1 MDKTNIAQKWL
12 VAQKIEKEL
21 QSQLNNDLPT
31 FEDIEHLVSQ
41 LRIACEAVIFR
52 DFEYGTKERV
62 QHRLWDAHSLIN
74 TRYRKL
80 VAHYRSG
87 DQKRRSTERRKL
99 EKHYVD
105 FLKTS
110 QFFYK
115 GYIQRL
121 ASHYGPLP
129 ALQRIANRL
138 SLSPLSV
145 DKPVKV
151 GKAVEH
157 LIKMSCH
164 FTLLRLGDLSRYRN
178 VLRTKDRSWEPAL
191 GYYYLADAL
200 YPNSGSAHNQMAVIA
215 LAEGSHLD
223 ALYHL
228 LRAVAVEE
236 PHELARDNL
245 AIEYK
250 KISNSWEKEK
260 HSKRRSAPSES
271 PLVIWFVRLQARFYK
286 GVAFSEQAE
295 LEREVLGQLAAS
307 LKDAS
312 FEETLN
318 KLVLINMAANY
329 LATERITEQEG
340 LLKDDLKQSFYY
352 LLGFNVQVLCVLLQT
367 LISELANAAEAENL
381 ESLTATESSGDS
393 CEKLNAV
400 AIRVLPA
407 IRQYFAWVIS
417 QRAVLVGLGTGVDAA
432 ATGPLVGHIQRLW
445 KIIRDALTALVNVF
459 PAASLPTLGYL
470 LPEDEE
476 TVGFKPLRAPPPGEE
491 DFSLYVKDDGSLKP
505 RIGEGVFRQPENE
518 NYSRVHD
525 ILRAGI
531 ALHSEKDRSAA
542 SSGEHNSTY
551 APGPQSPVAEVS
563 ASPAQSEY
571 SHTKLKYRAKGS
583 ESTSTGPSDIDMH
596 RLGDNAPA
604 DPLDTDMLRMVEN
617 LVEPVKSLGSNNES
631 SYGMH
636 SSTANEVFAPIGS
649 ERVPKVMGNQFT
661 PKKPFP
667 SLPGI
672 WSTPFTPQPN
682 ELQRLSPDGFISPG
696 AFSSMNYATNQQQM
710 AAASAL
716 DQMTGSRRGPAKDF
730 RINGSQR
737 SPTSMERSPSVNQLL
752 QMSLA
757 QQYGIS
763 PTSSFNF
770 TANSSIEANN
780 SPPKAYYART
790 VGQTSHNSFNDSTM
804 YEGASDFDRFTM
816 MQSSLYNGSQASMG
830 RSNHTPPAGQG
841 RSG

>member
-1 MDKTNIAQKWL
+1 
-12 VAQKIEKEL
+12 
-21 QSQLNNDLPT
+21 
-31 FEDIEHLVSQ
+31 
-41 LRIACEAVIFR
+41 
-52 DFEYGTKERV
+52 
-62 QHRLWDAHSLIN
+62 
-74 TRYRKL
+74 
-80 VAHYRSG
+80 
-87 DQKRRSTERRKL
+87 
-99 EKHYVD
+99 
-105 FLKTS
+105 
-110 QFFYK
+110 
-115 GYIQRL
+115 
-121 ASHYGPLP
+121 
-129 ALQRIANRL
+129 
-138 SLSPLSV
+138 
-145 DKPVKV
+145 
-151 GKAVEH
+151 
-157 LIKMSCH
+157 MSCH

-260 HSKRRSAPSES
+260 HTKRRSALSES

-295 LEREVLGQLAAS
+295 LEREVLGQLAGS

-352 LLGFNVQVLCVLLQT
+352 ILGFNVQVLCVLLQT

-381 ESLTATESSGDS
+381 ESLTASESSGDS
-393 CEKLNAV
+393 SEKLSAV
-400 AIRVLPA
+400 AIRILPA

-417 QRAVLVGLGTGVDAA
+417 QRALLVGLGTGVDAA

-445 KIIRDALTALVNVF
+445 KVIADALTALVNIF
-459 PAASLPTLGYL
+459 PATSLPTLGYL

-476 TVGFKPLRAPPPGEE
+476 TIGFKPLRAPPPGEE
-491 DFSLYVKDDGSLKP
+491 NFSLYVKADGSLKP
-505 RIGEGVFRQPENE
+505 RLGEGVFRQPENE
-518 NYSRVHD
+518 NYARVQD
-525 ILRAGI
+525 ILQAGI
-531 ALHSEKDRSAA
+531 ALHSEKGRSAA
-542 SSGEHNSTY
+542 SSGELHPTY
-551 APGPQSPVAEVS
+551 APGPQSPMSEVS
-563 ASPAQSEY
+563 AVPAQLPE
-571 SHTKLKYRAKGS
+571 HPHRKLKHGVKGS
-583 ESTSTGPSDIDMH
+583 ESTSTGPSNTDMH
-596 RLGDNAPA
+596 HLEDNTPA
-604 DPLDTDMLRMVEN
+604 DSLDTDMLRMVED
-617 LVEPVKSLGSNNES
+617 LVEPVKSLGTNNES

-636 SSTANEVFAPIGS
+636 SSTANEIFAPIGS
-649 ERVPKVMGNQFT
+649 ERVQKMMGNQFT

-672 WSTPFTPQPN
+672 WSTPFTPQPD
-682 ELQRLSPDGFISPG
+682 ELRRLSPDGFISPG
-696 AFSSMNYATNQQQM
+696 GFSSLSYATNQQQM

-716 DQMTGSRRGPAKDF
+716 DQMTGPRRGPATDF
-730 RINGSQR
+730 RTNGSQR

-757 QQYGIS
+757 QQYGVS

-770 TANSSIEANN
+770 TSNSSIEANN
-780 SPPKAYYART
+780 SPPKAYYTRT
-790 VGQTSHNSFNDSTM
+790 TGRTSLNNFNDSTT

>member
-1 MDKTNIAQKWL
+1 
-12 VAQKIEKEL
+12 
-21 QSQLNNDLPT
+21 
-31 FEDIEHLVSQ
+31 
-41 LRIACEAVIFR
+41 
-52 DFEYGTKERV
+52 
-62 QHRLWDAHSLIN
+62 
-74 TRYRKL
+74 
-80 VAHYRSG
+80 
-87 DQKRRSTERRKL
+87 
-99 EKHYVD
+99 
-105 FLKTS
+105 
-110 QFFYK
+110 
-115 GYIQRL
+115 
-121 ASHYGPLP
+121 
-129 ALQRIANRL
+129 
-138 SLSPLSV
+138 
-145 DKPVKV
+145 
-151 GKAVEH
+151 
-157 LIKMSCH
+157 
-164 FTLLRLGDLSRYRN
+164 
-178 VLRTKDRSWEPAL
+178 
-191 GYYYLADAL
+191 
-200 YPNSGSAHNQMAVIA
+200 
-215 LAEGSHLD
+215 
-223 ALYHL
+223 
-228 LRAVAVEE
+228 
-236 PHELARDNL
+236 
-245 AIEYK
+245 
-250 KISNSWEKEK
+250 
-260 HSKRRSAPSES
+260 
-271 PLVIWFVRLQARFYK
+271 
-286 GVAFSEQAE
+286 
-295 LEREVLGQLAAS
+295 
-307 LKDAS
+307 
-312 FEETLN
+312 
-318 KLVLINMAANY
+318 
-329 LATERITEQEG
+329 
-340 LLKDDLKQSFYY
+340 
-352 LLGFNVQVLCVLLQT
+352 VLCVLLQT

-393 CEKLNAV
+393 SEKLNAI

-445 KIIRDALTALVNVF
+445 KIITDALTALVNAF
-459 PAASLPTLGYL
+459 PVASLPTLDYL

-476 TVGFKPLRAPPPGEE
+476 TIGFKPLRAPPPGKEA
-491 DFSLYVKDDGSLKP
+491 FSLYVKGNGSLKP

-525 ILRAGI
+525 ILQAGI

-563 ASPAQSEY
+563 ASPAQSSEY
-571 SHTKLKYRAKGS
+571 SHIKLKYRAKGS
-583 ESTSTGPSDIDMH
+583 ESTSTCLSADNDMH
-596 RLGDNAPA
+596 HLGDNTPA
-604 DPLDTDMLRMVEN
+604 DPLDTDMLRMVED
-617 LVEPVKSLGSNNES
+617 LVEPVKSLGPSNES

-636 SSTANEVFAPIGS
+636 SATANEVFAPIGS
-649 ERVPKVMGNQFT
+649 ERLPKVMGNQFT

-716 DQMTGSRRGPAKDF
+716 DQMTGPRRGPAKDF
-730 RINGSQR
+730 LTNGSQR

-770 TANSSIEANN
+770 TTNSSIEANN

-790 VGQTSHNSFNDSTM
+790 VGGPSHNSFNDSTM

-830 RSNHTPPAGQG
+830 RSNHTPPTGQG